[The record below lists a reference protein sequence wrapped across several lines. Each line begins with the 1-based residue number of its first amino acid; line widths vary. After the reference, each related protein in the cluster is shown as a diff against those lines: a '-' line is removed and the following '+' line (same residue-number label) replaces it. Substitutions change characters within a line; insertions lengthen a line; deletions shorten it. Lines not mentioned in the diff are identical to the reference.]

1 MALSALCDDTD
12 WGRTWS
18 DVLQHRF
25 SAPEGHTGEFPL
37 DYHALGNLLIV
48 TLWEL
53 LGDPVAGL
61 DWVGALLHA
70 RGYRYRVDFAPWSN
84 KRRRADIVFT
94 RRRLAVFIDGCFWHG
109 CPEHGTIPVSH
120 ADYWE
125 PKLVKN
131 RERDAETT
139 AMAEAE
145 GWKVLRI
152 WEHVPPEEAVQ
163 LVVRELDNPGSA
175 VREREE

>member
-1 MALSALCDDTD
+1 MRKTRTQKTRAPAGRKALQSC
-12 WGRTWS
+12 
-18 DVLQHRF
+18 
-25 SAPEGHTGEFPL
+25 APEI
-37 DYHALGNLLIV
+37 LIIE
-48 TLWEL
+48 TSNRRRDTKPEM
-53 LGDPVAGL
+53 AIRR
-61 DWVGALLHA
+61 LLHA

-125 PKLVKN
+125 PKLAKN

-145 GWKVLRI
+145 GWRVLRI

-163 LVVRELDNPGSA
+163 LY
-175 VREREE
+175 

>member
-1 MALSALCDDTD
+1 MSPSSTSSDRGSAAASGERAGGERAGGEGTGASWASSPGAARSMRSNRRRDTK
-12 WGRTWS
+12 
-18 DVLQHRF
+18 
-25 SAPEGHTGEFPL
+25 PEL
-37 DYHALGNLLIV
+37 AIRR
-48 TLWEL
+48 
-53 LGDPVAGL
+53 
-61 DWVGALLHA
+61 LLHA

-145 GWKVLRI
+145 GWRVLRI

>member
-1 MALSALCDDTD
+1 MRSNRRRDTKPEMAI
-12 WGRTWS
+12 R
-18 DVLQHRF
+18 R
-25 SAPEGHTGEFPL
+25 
-37 DYHALGNLLIV
+37 
-48 TLWEL
+48 
-53 LGDPVAGL
+53 
-61 DWVGALLHA
+61 LLHA

-139 AMAEAE
+139 AMVQGAVGALFHCGELSWWAVQSRTPLASGE
-145 GWKVLRI
+145 LMPRWRRLWQQTAPRPSRRRRI
-152 WEHVPPEEAVQ
+152 WKS
-163 LVVRELDNPGSA
+163 DG
-175 VREREE
+175 

>member
-1 MALSALCDDTD
+1 MSPSSTSSDRGGAAASGDRAGDGGTGASWASSPGAARSMRSNRRRDTKPEMAIR
-12 WGRTWS
+12 G
-18 DVLQHRF
+18 
-25 SAPEGHTGEFPL
+25 
-37 DYHALGNLLIV
+37 
-48 TLWEL
+48 
-53 LGDPVAGL
+53 
-61 DWVGALLHA
+61 LLHA

-125 PKLVKN
+125 PKLAKN

-145 GWKVLRI
+145 GWRVLRI

-163 LVVRELDNPGSA
+163 LVVRELGDPGFETEDTRST
-175 VREREE
+175 V